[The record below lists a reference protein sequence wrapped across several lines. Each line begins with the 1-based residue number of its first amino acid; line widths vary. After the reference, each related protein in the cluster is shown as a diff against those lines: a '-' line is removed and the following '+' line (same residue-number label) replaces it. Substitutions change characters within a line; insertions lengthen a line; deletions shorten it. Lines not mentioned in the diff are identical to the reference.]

1 MSWFAEAAVGLG
13 VSLSGEQRAQ
23 FQAFLD
29 LLLAWNEQMN
39 LTAVRDPL
47 TIEKRHFYDSLTCVL
62 VTGNLNG
69 RRLIDIGTGAGFP
82 GLPLKIAFPELTLTL
97 VESITKKSQ
106 FLQSV
111 VQTCGLT
118 DVSIL
123 VERAEELGQQPAHR
137 EQYDWAVG
145 RGVAEM
151 RVLAEYLLPLCR
163 VGGAM
168 LAQKGENAAAETAVA
183 NTAIHLLG
191 GGEPHLHPVQ
201 IPDKIEPHYL
211 VHIEKIMPTSEKY
224 PRRVGVPA
232 KRPL

>member
-1 MSWFAEAAVGLG
+1 MSWLADEAAGLG
-13 VSLSGEQRAQ
+13 VSLSGEQQTQ
-23 FQAFLD
+23 FQAYLE

-39 LTAVRDPL
+39 LTAVRDSAD
-47 TIEKRHFYDSLTCVL
+47 IEKRHFYDSLTCAL

-82 GLPLKIAFPELTLTL
+82 GLPLKITFPGLRLTL
-97 VESITKKSQ
+97 VESIAKKSQ
-106 FLQSV
+106 FLQTV
-111 VQTCGLT
+111 VQALGLT

-123 VERAEELGQQPAHR
+123 VGRAEELGQQPAHR

-163 VGGAM
+163 IGGAM

-183 NTAIHLLG
+183 NSAIHLLG
-191 GGEPHLHPVQ
+191 GGVPHLHPVQ

-211 VHIEKIMPTSEKY
+211 VHIEKVTPTPEKY